1 MFNAANEAAV
11 SLFLDGR
18 IRFRDIG
25 AAIASALDAFGDLPG
40 DSSRGHPRRGFRRAP
55 IRPGTVCM
63 LAILAP
69 ILVFG
74 LVIFVH
80 ELGHFLAAK
89 AVGVYAPRFSI
100 GFGPALF
107 RRRRGET
114 EYVLA
119 LLPLGGYVRMAS
131 RHDAETAF
139 LEGGTEEQ
147 TARAANDPGYDPN
160 AMIPFGPKPVPEDRW
175 FESKPLWARI
185 VIMIAGVVMNV
196 VLAVVVA
203 TMLAYH
209 YGQLVYPGDG
219 HRRSVGRPRG
229 APELAQ
235 LQSGDT
241 IRAVNGVAGQHAGTT
256 CERGSPA
263 ARARSR
269 SRRSAARCAFR
280 SARDKGS
287 ADDIADGLVYYLA
300 AGHRHGVSGRAAP
313 HRPGFSTATRSSTSL
328 GNPCARG
335 ATWSIRLGSRLS
347 GRSRSSIR
355 RGAATDTIVVT
366 PKSAQEPDPVDRN
379 GDDRR
384 TDRRGSARPVAS
396 RDARVRRGDVE
407 RVCASR
413 RRTPARCSRSCATSA
428 AASVSVRELGGP
440 IAITRASVTAARS
453 GIDELFYLIA
463 LLSINVAVLNL
474 LPIPILDGGQILIN
488 VLESAKGSPFSMRT
502 RDYILRFG
510 LIAIA
515 LLFAIVMY
523 NDTRAGFAKLFG
535 WVGTVLVYGA

>member
-1 MFNAANEAAV
+1 
-11 SLFLDGR
+11 
-18 IRFRDIG
+18 
-25 AAIASALDAFGDLPG
+25 
-40 DSSRGHPRRGFRRAP
+40 
-55 IRPGTVCM
+55 M

-80 ELGHFLAAK
+80 ELGHFIAAK

-100 GFGPALF
+100 GFGPAIF

-119 LLPLGGYVRMAS
+119 ILPLGGYVRMAS

-139 LEGGTEEQ
+139 LEGGSEEQ

-196 VLAVVVA
+196 ILAVVVA

-209 YGQLVYPGDG
+209 YGQLVYPGTVIG
-219 HRRSVGRPRG
+219 AARAPAG
-229 APELAQ
+229 APEVAQ
-235 LQSGDT
+235 LQSGDAIRT
-241 IRAVNGVAGQHAGTT
+241 INGVAVSTWNDVRKGITSSTGAVAIATQ
-256 CERGSPA
+256 RGEVRIPLG
-263 ARARSR
+263 
-269 SRRSAARCAFR
+269 
-280 SARDKGS
+280 RDKGS

-300 AGHRHGVSGRAAP
+300 PVIDTVFPDSRAAQAGFQHGDSIINVAGQP
-313 HRPGFSTATRSSTSL
+313 VRSWSDMVEQVGKSPERPVTFV
-328 GNPCARG
+328 
-335 ATWSIRLGSRLS
+335 
-347 GRSRSSIR
+347 IR
-355 RGAATDTIVVT
+355 RAEATDTIVVT
-366 PKSAQEPDPVDRN
+366 PKSAQEPDPVTGRETTV
-379 GDDRR
+379 GRI
-384 TDRRGSARPVAS
+384 GAGARDP
-396 RDARVRRGDVE
+396 
-407 RVCASR
+407 SR
-413 RRTPARCSRSCATSA
+413 RETLAFGEA
-428 AASVSVRELGGP
+428 AAAGVRITASNATAVFKVLRQIGSGAVSVRELGGP
-440 IAITRASVTAARS
+440 IAITRASVTAARN
-453 GIDELFYLIA
+453 GVDELFYLIA

-488 VLESAKGSPFSMRT
+488 IMESAKGSPFSMKT

-535 WVGTVLVYGA
+535 WVGKFFGA